1 MQFSGDRLPT
11 EDATVKVVQARL
23 TCKAVV
29 SLLQYSKQQQKSN
42 LCVCH
47 FLLLCNC
54 LTVAYNIYVYIYIW
68 TYGLDS

>member
-29 SLLQYSKQQQKSN
+29 SLLQYSKQQQKTTSV
-42 LCVCH
+42 CVT
-47 FLLLCNC
+47 FYSYAI
-54 LTVAYNIYVYIYIW
+54 V
-68 TYGLDS
+68 